1 MINRFII
8 FQTENQTVFQLI
20 NTERYEIKFH
30 KFSQTLNPLFSGKV
44 SDVQSLHISICFPVP
59 SIVHSARLGAP

>member
-8 FQTENQTVFQLI
+8 FQTENQIVFQLI
-20 NTERYEIKFH
+20 NTERYEIKFR
-30 KFSQTLNPLFSGKV
+30 KFSQTLNPLFCGKV

-59 SIVHSARLGAP
+59 SIVVGAP